1 MRTITIPNTDLTVS
15 ALCLGT
21 ADMGTAKPWD
31 TARGMLDTFLAA
43 GGNFLDTARVY
54 AEWVPGGRHAS
65 EKTLGRWLTESGSRD
80 KIVLATKGAHPELG
94 TMQIPRMSAREITDD
109 VDGSLTDLQTDRI
122 DLWYLHRDDPARPVE
137 EILHTLWALVDA
149 GKIRYLG
156 CSNWTLPRMKAAHAY
171 AAQKCRTG
179 FVANQPLWNAAVADP
194 KAFTGMGN
202 VVMDDATV
210 AWHGETQT
218 TAVPYSAQANGLFQ
232 KLAQNGGDLNA
243 LSGGPKAS
251 YGHAENLRRFE
262 RIRQLSDET
271 GLTLTQIT
279 LGYLQ
284 AHPFPVSAI
293 VGPRNSE
300 QLADTLS
307 AADVVL
313 TPAQATFVEGK
324 ILSSENGF
332 PGGIIP
338 STFCR

>member
-21 ADMGTAKPWD
+21 ADMGTTKPWE
-31 TARGMLDTFLAA
+31 TARVMLDTFLAA

-65 EKTLGRWLTESGSRD
+65 EKTLGRWLTESGNRD
-80 KIVLATKGAHPELG
+80 RVVLATKGAHPELG
-94 TMQIPRMSAREITDD
+94 TMQIPRMSAREIADD
-109 VDGSLTDLQTDRI
+109 VNGSLTDLRTDRI

-137 EILHTLWALVDA
+137 EILDTLWALVEA

-156 CSNWTLPRMKAAHAY
+156 CSNWTLPRMKSAHAY
-171 AAQKCRTG
+171 AAQKGRAG
-179 FVANQPLWNAAVADP
+179 FVANQPLWSAAVADP
-194 KAFTGMGN
+194 KALGGAGM
-202 VVMDDATV
+202 VAMDDAAL
-210 AWHGETQT
+210 AWHKDTQT
-218 TAVPYSAQANGLFQ
+218 AAVPYSSQANGLFR
-232 KLAQNGGDLNA
+232 KLAQNGGSLEA
-243 LSGGPKAS
+243 LRAGLKVS

-284 AHPFPVSAI
+284 AHSFPVSAI
-293 VGPRNSE
+293 VGPRNPE
-300 QLADTLS
+300 QLADTLC

-313 TPAQATFVEGK
+313 TPAQAAFIEDRT
-324 ILSSENGF
+324 I
-332 PGGIIP
+332 
-338 STFCR
+338 

>member
-21 ADMGTAKPWD
+21 ADMGTGNPWEP
-31 TARGMLDTFLAA
+31 ARVMLDSFLAA

-65 EKTLGRWLTESGSRD
+65 EKTLGRWLTESGNRD
-80 KIVLATKGAHPELG
+80 NIVLATKGAHPELK
-94 TMQIPRMSAREITDD
+94 TMQIPRMSAREIADD

-122 DLWYLHRDDPARPVE
+122 DLWYLHRDAPAYPVE
-137 EILHTLWALVDA
+137 EILDTLWALVDA

-156 CSNWTLPRMKAAHAY
+156 CSNWTLPRIKAAQTY
-171 AAQKCRTG
+171 AAQKGRAG
-179 FVANQPLWNAAVADP
+179 FVANQPLWNAAVANM
-194 KAFTGMGN
+194 KAFTETGN
-202 VVMDDATV
+202 VVMEDATL
-210 AWHGETQT
+210 AWHEETQT
-218 TAVPYSAQANGLFQ
+218 AAVPYSSQANGLFQ

-243 LSGGPKAS
+243 LPGGAKAI
-251 YGHAENLRRFE
+251 YGQPENLRRFE
-262 RIRQLSDET
+262 RIQHLSKET
-271 GLTLTQIT
+271 GLTRTQIT

-293 VGPRNSE
+293 VGPRDAS

-313 TPAQATFVEGK
+313 TPAQAAFIEGR
-324 ILSSENGF
+324 SSENNFSSAIG
-332 PGGIIP
+332 
-338 STFCR
+338 